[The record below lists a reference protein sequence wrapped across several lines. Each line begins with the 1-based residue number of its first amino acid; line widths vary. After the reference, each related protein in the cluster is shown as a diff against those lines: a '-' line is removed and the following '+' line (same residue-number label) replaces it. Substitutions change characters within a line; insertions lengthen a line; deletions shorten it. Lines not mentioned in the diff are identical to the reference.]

1 MNNNFN
7 NQNDFGYN
15 PLTTGG
21 GQSYYNTTNTTIVN
35 TNPNAHKSKSQVLEE
50 IEMLEKKIEN
60 NKSKLNNINEEAKI
74 MVENMIAEDKMRV
87 NELKHELES
96 RKNQTIFLIIWLLI
110 YVVFIFFIILLYTLR

>member
-21 GQSYYNTTNTTIVN
+21 GHSYYNTTNTTIVN

-74 MVENMIAEDKMRV
+74 MVENMIAEDEMRV

-96 RKNQTIFLIIWLLI
+96 RKSQTIFLIIWLLI
-110 YVVFIFFIILLYTLR
+110 YVVFIFFIMQFTFR

>member
-74 MVENMIAEDKMRV
+74 MIENMIAEDEMRV

-96 RKNQTIFLIIWLLI
+96 RKSQTIFLIIWLLI
-110 YVVFIFFIILLYTLR
+110 CVVFIFFIMQYTFR

>member
-60 NKSKLNNINEEAKI
+60 NKSKLQ
-74 MVENMIAEDKMRV
+74 KM
-87 NELKHELES
+87 K
-96 RKNQTIFLIIWLLI
+96 
-110 YVVFIFFIILLYTLR
+110 